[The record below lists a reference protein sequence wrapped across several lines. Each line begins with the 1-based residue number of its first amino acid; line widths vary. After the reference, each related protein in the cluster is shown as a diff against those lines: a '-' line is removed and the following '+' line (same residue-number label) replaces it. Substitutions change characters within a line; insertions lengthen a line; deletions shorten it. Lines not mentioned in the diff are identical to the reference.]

1 MSKLA
6 GSAADSFIRRPDPA
20 VRAVLLHGPD
30 EGQVRERALTLSRA
44 ICPDPD
50 DPFRVADI
58 PPTALKDDPA
68 RLFDECSALAFG
80 GGQRVVRV
88 SGLTDAQAAPVLSF
102 LAGPV
107 GEALLIVTAGVL
119 PPRSKLR
126 SGFETS
132 KVGAALACYPPE
144 GAQLL
149 AALRTACAEAGVT
162 LSREGLEELAA
173 RLADDTACLKAEV
186 EKLRLYLG
194 NETRPLTPEDVR
206 ACCGDQSE
214 HSVFELAFAVAD
226 GAQKAIQG
234 ICDRLFAAGD
244 SPIAILRG
252 VARHFDRLLQARGA
266 VDAGTPPDQAMKE
279 LRPAVFFKDATTFR
293 RQLGAWTGPTLLAAL
308 DRLVEVE
315 RQCKSTGI
323 PANLVTQR
331 GLMEIAALANR
342 TRRR

>member
-1 MSKLA
+1 
-6 GSAADSFIRRPDPA
+6 
-20 VRAVLLHGPD
+20 VRD
-30 EGQVRERALTLSRA
+30 RAMQLSRA

-58 PPTALKDDPA
+58 PPAALKDDPA
-68 RLFDECSALAFG
+68 RLFDECTALAFG

-88 SGLTDAQAAPVLSF
+88 SGLADAQAASVLSF

-107 GEALLIVTAGVL
+107 GEALLIITAGVL

-126 SGFETS
+126 SAFETS
-132 KVGAALACYPPE
+132 KAGASIACYPPE

-149 AALRTACAEAGVT
+149 SVLRTACTDAGLAV
-162 LSREGLEELAA
+162 SREALEELAS

-194 NETRPLTPEDVR
+194 EETRPLTPEDVR

-214 HSVFELAFAVAD
+214 HSVFELAFAVGD

-234 ICDRLFAAGD
+234 ISDRLLATGD
-244 SPIAILRG
+244 SPVAIVRG

-266 VDAGTPPDQAMKE
+266 VDAGAAPDQAMKD
-279 LRPAVFFKDATTFR
+279 LRPAVFFKDAAAFR
-293 RQLGAWTGPTLLAAL
+293 RQLGAWTAPALLAAL

-323 PANLVTQR
+323 PATLVTQR

-342 TRRR
+342 TRARRG